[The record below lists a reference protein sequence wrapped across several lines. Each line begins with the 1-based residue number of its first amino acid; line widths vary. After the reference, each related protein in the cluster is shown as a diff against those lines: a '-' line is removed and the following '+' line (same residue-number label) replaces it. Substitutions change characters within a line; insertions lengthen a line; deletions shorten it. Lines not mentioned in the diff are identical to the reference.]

1 MNAPRFLIQQPLC
14 YTFLRVNRKMPV
26 PHTVIKEG
34 KHMAKKE
41 TSSDWKHQIAKAE
54 RKSRLARMKGSDGN
68 KKKIELRSV
77 WKKVVFSILAVLV
90 VFALLIWLVSATGL
104 LTRSVTALSVG
115 GRKLTAADLNIVM
128 GNMTASEQY
137 GLAFTE
143 EFQKILDQESD
154 PDSGLTIREE
164 FITQLMPSITF
175 MYSALNEIEKQGF
188 EPNEDQVAEM
198 DKNAKSLEEQF
209 TQMAITSGR
218 SVSNLLKIYYGP
230 GVTLRMIERDL
241 RNSMLI
247 NYYEEAVRE
256 QADVSDS
263 KVEDFYQENKDS
275 LDVYSYYSYVFK
287 LETDQ
292 DATAD
297 EKEEALED
305 LIKTADLALGDLTEI
320 PFEETILKYVSEEEA
335 AGIEENP
342 DTLIHKKKG
351 AGTMAGSLLSFLK
364 DESRKQGDAEV
375 IKGTSTV
382 TLVQFIGRER
392 DEFKPYSVRHILILN
407 PEEED
412 GKTDEE
418 LKKEAE
424 AILQE
429 FLDGDRTEASFVKL
443 VVAYSE
449 DPGSKAAGGL
459 YEDVSAGDM
468 VSEFEQWC
476 VEDGRKKGDT
486 GIVKTSYGYHVM
498 YFEGYGDEP
507 ELPGRIRESLKE
519 LHLTEWVEK
528 VADKVEVRRHPFG
541 MKFVGKTD
549 FFSAL
554 FGRPPAEPQETDP
567 QLEPLG

>member
-1 MNAPRFLIQQPLC
+1 
-14 YTFLRVNRKMPV
+14 
-26 PHTVIKEG
+26 
-34 KHMAKKE
+34 MAKKE

-90 VFALLIWLVSATGL
+90 VFALLVWLVSATGL

-115 GRKLTAADLNIVM
+115 ERKLTAADLNIVM

-154 PDSGLTIREE
+154 PDSGLTVREE

-188 EPNEDQVAEM
+188 EPDEDQVAEM

-218 SVSNLLKIYYGP
+218 SVSNLLKLYYGP

-263 KVEDFYQENKDS
+263 KVEEFYQEHKDS
-275 LDVYSYYSYVFK
+275 FDVYSYNSYVFK
-287 LETDQ
+287 LETNE

-305 LIKTADLALGDLTEI
+305 LVKTASLALGDLAEFS
-320 PFEETILKYVSEEEA
+320 FEETVLKYVSEEEA

-342 DTLIHKKKG
+342 DSLIHKKKG

-364 DESRKQGDAEV
+364 DESRKQGDADV

-382 TLVQFIGRER
+382 TLVQFISRER
-392 DEFKPYSVRHILILN
+392 DNFKPYSVRHILIRN

-412 GKTDEE
+412 DARTDEE

-449 DPGSKAAGGL
+449 DPGSKATGGL
-459 YEDVSAGDM
+459 YEDVSAGSM

-476 VEDGRKKGDT
+476 VEDGRKKSDT
-486 GIVKTSYGYHVM
+486 GIVKTDYGYHIM
-498 YFEGYGDEP
+498 YFEGYGEEP
-507 ELPGRIRESLKE
+507 ELPGKIRESLKE
-519 LHLTEWVEK
+519 IHLNAWLEQVSGN
-528 VADKVEVRRHPFG
+528 VEVTRHPFG

-554 FGRPPAEPQETDP
+554 FGRPPAEPKEIVPELT
-567 QLEPLG
+567 PLG